1 MRTAITRFAPVAVGL
16 LFACFFPQTT
26 RAQAETH
33 PEEYKG
39 DNMTSVSPASAKVE
53 FTGHFSLPY
62 DVQCHG
68 HKLAPGKYT
77 VLVKTVGQDK
87 MVTLQREGS
96 DVVLQSRPVP
106 PTSVPDEGHSAV
118 LLRHGPGPGGH
129 TLEGVY
135 VEDLKLVLF
144 LDDAGHTKPLDKM
157 FASVQRV
164 PIT

>member
-1 MRTAITRFAPVAVGL
+1 MRTAIIRLAWITLGL
-16 LFACFFPQTT
+16 LLACLLPVTT

-39 DNMTSVSPASAKVE
+39 DNMAPVSAASAKVGYQ
-53 FTGHFSLPY
+53 GHFSLPY
-62 DVQCHG
+62 EVQCHG
-68 HKLAPGKYT
+68 NKLAPGKYML
-77 VLVKTVGQDK
+77 LVKTVGENK

-106 PTSVPDEGHSAV
+106 PTSAPDEGHSAV

-135 VEDLKLVLF
+135 VEDLKI
-144 LDDAGHTKPLDKM
+144 GP
-157 FASVQRV
+157 V
-164 PIT
+164 PRR